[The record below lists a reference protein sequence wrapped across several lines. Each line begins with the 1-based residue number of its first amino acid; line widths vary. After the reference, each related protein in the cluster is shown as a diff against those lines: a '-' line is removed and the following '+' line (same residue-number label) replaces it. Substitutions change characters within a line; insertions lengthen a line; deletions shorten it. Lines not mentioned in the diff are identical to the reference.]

1 MKKKINSNFHER
13 AFFSKFSEN
22 FLTPLLNRSI
32 FFVIDSTIFFNRFSF
47 SPVLVN
53 IDDYYSFFKCFGSH
67 LMKLNDF
74 FKHAEQ
80 IPDLKMKIH

>member
-1 MKKKINSNFHER
+1 MKKKSTQIFMKNL
-13 AFFSKFSEN
+13 FSKFSEN

-47 SPVLVN
+47 SPVRVN

>member
-1 MKKKINSNFHER
+1 MKKKSTQIFMKNL
-13 AFFSKFSEN
+13 FSKFSEN

-47 SPVLVN
+47 SPVRVN

-67 LMKLNDF
+67 FMKLNVF
-74 FKHAEQ
+74 F
-80 IPDLKMKIH
+80 